1 MNLRT
6 YHALSLNEA
15 LERIKADL
23 GDDAVILHSRTF
35 RRGGVLGVGG
45 QTVFEVTASLPA
57 PRPRPSLAARNSP
70 PGPTSTPIP
79 AAAAAAAAPRAAAS
93 SDPARTAAVALALA
107 EQQRRRLVA
116 AAESKPRQRP
126 STAAT
131 TSPPAPDPAL
141 LPKPDRAHPTRQAAA
156 PPSNTAADARTTRPG
171 RSPANSASPVA
182 RRFVL
187 AVDSGGVSA
196 APSPVADTTAEAP
209 PITSR
214 AAIDRVAASIGEES
228 PSTKAAEA
236 SPAQPSPRRRKDSR
250 SARRRNGAAPQA
262 GAPAPSLQTEI
273 AALKQMV
280 GQVLQRQA
288 GTLQPAM
295 PEALFNEYVGL
306 IQNEVAQEI
315 ADDLCDRVRRDL
327 SEAQLADAAQ
337 VRTSFR
343 RHLAALVPVAPD
355 SMLVRPSDG
364 RPFTVAL
371 VGPTGVGKTTTVAK
385 LAAAY
390 KLRHQRRVGLI
401 TTDTY
406 RIAAV
411 DQLRTYANII
421 GLPLKVA
428 LTPAEMAEACRSLE
442 HCDVILID
450 TAGRSPNDGARL
462 EEIRE
467 FAKAADPHEVH
478 LVLASTCSEQV
489 LMRTIERF
497 SAVEADRVIF
507 TKTDEAVSLG
517 VLINVMRKAGKELSF
532 ITTGQEVPDHI
543 EAGSPERLAALVL
556 GEKG

>member
-1 MNLRT
+1 
-6 YHALSLNEA
+6 
-15 LERIKADL
+15 
-23 GDDAVILHSRTF
+23 
-35 RRGGVLGVGG
+35 
-45 QTVFEVTASLPA
+45 
-57 PRPRPSLAARNSP
+57 
-70 PGPTSTPIP
+70 
-79 AAAAAAAAPRAAAS
+79 
-93 SDPARTAAVALALA
+93 
-107 EQQRRRLVA
+107 
-116 AAESKPRQRP
+116 
-126 STAAT
+126 
-131 TSPPAPDPAL
+131 
-141 LPKPDRAHPTRQAAA
+141 
-156 PPSNTAADARTTRPG
+156 
-171 RSPANSASPVA
+171 
-182 RRFVL
+182 
-187 AVDSGGVSA
+187 
-196 APSPVADTTAEAP
+196 
-209 PITSR
+209 
-214 AAIDRVAASIGEES
+214 
-228 PSTKAAEA
+228 
-236 SPAQPSPRRRKDSR
+236 
-250 SARRRNGAAPQA
+250 
-262 GAPAPSLQTEI
+262 
-273 AALKQMV
+273 
-280 GQVLQRQA
+280 
-288 GTLQPAM
+288 M

-327 SEAQLADAAQ
+327 NEAQLADAAQ

-364 RPFTVAL
+364 RPFTLAL

-428 LTPAEMAEACRSLE
+428 LTPAEMAEACRSLA

-462 EEIRE
+462 EEIRA

-478 LVLASTCSEQV
+478 LVLSSTCSEQV

>member
-15 LERIKADL
+15 LDRIKADL

-45 QTVFEVTASLPA
+45 RTVFEVTASLPA
-57 PRPRPSLAARNSP
+57 PRPRASLAARNSP
-70 PGPTSTPIP
+70 PAPTSTPIP
-79 AAAAAAAAPRAAAS
+79 AVAAAPQTTAS
-93 SDPARTAAVALALA
+93 NDPARTAAVALALA

-116 AAESKPRQRP
+116 AAESKPRRRP

-131 TSPPAPDPAL
+131 TSPPAPDPAP

-171 RSPANSASPVA
+171 RSPADAASPVA

-196 APSPVADTTAEAP
+196 APPPVADTTAEAP
-209 PITSR
+209 PITARS
-214 AAIDRVAASIGEES
+214 AIDRVAASIGEES
-228 PSTKAAEA
+228 SSTQAAEA
-236 SPAQPSPRRRKDSR
+236 SPAAPLPRRRKDPR
-250 SARRRNGAAPQA
+250 SARRRSGATPQA
-262 GAPAPSLQTEI
+262 APAPSLQTEI

-327 SEAQLADAAQ
+327 NEEQLADAAQ

-428 LTPAEMAEACRSLE
+428 LTPAEMAEACRSLA

-462 EEIRE
+462 EEIRA

-478 LVLASTCSEQV
+478 LVLSSTCSEQV

-497 SAVEADRVIF
+497 STVEADRVIF

>member
-57 PRPRPSLAARNSP
+57 PRQRPSLAARNSP
-70 PGPTSTPIP
+70 PAPTSTPIP
-79 AAAAAAAAPRAAAS
+79 AAAAAPQTTVS
-93 SDPARTAAVALALA
+93 NDPARKAAVALALA

-116 AAESKPRQRP
+116 AAESKPRQP
-126 STAAT
+126 QAPAAT
-131 TSPPAPDPAL
+131 TPPPAPDPAPL
-141 LPKPDRAHPTRQAAA
+141 LKRNRAHPTRQAVA
-156 PPSNTAADARTTRPG
+156 PPSNTAADARTARPG
-171 RSPANSASPVA
+171 RSPVTSASPVA

-187 AVDSGGVSA
+187 AVDSGGISA
-196 APSPVADTTAEAP
+196 APPPVADTTTEAP

-327 SEAQLADAAQ
+327 REEQLADAGQ
-337 VRTSFR
+337 VRASFR

-462 EEIRE
+462 EEIRA

-497 SAVEADRVIF
+497 SPVEADRVIF

-543 EAGSPERLAALVL
+543 EAGSPERLAALIL